1 MPNPS
6 THRVNAAVAIRT
18 PGSTQF
24 GVVRVIDG
32 DRVSIDL
39 TTPIELGA
47 ETTLRIELGPALGT
61 ALCAATAGRTLVTA
75 LDEPSRQLFRI
86 AEVAVDDQERWGR
99 WRAAVESGGTLSSF
113 DGFSSI
119 REGAQVSD
127 VTEAQRRET
136 LARVDARLAAASGEH
151 GRSARAAA
159 AEALRRAIR
168 GRGELPEPE
177 ERTIEIAEKE

>member
-6 THRVNAAVAIRT
+6 THRVNVAVAIRT

-24 GVVRVIDG
+24 GVIRVIDG

-39 TTPIELGA
+39 TTPIGLGA
-47 ETTLRIELGPALGT
+47 ETTLRIELGPTMGT

-75 LDEPSRQLFRI
+75 LDEPARQLFRI
-86 AEVAVDDQERWGR
+86 AEVAGDDTERWTR
-99 WRAAVESGGTLSSF
+99 WRDAIENGGTLSSF
-113 DGFSSI
+113 DGFSSV
-119 REGAQVSD
+119 RERAPVSD
-127 VTEAQRRET
+127 VTEAQKRET
-136 LARVDARLAAASGEH
+136 LARIDARLAGSSGGRE
-151 GRSARAAA
+151 RSARSAA

-168 GRGELPEPE
+168 GKGELPEPE